1 MGSSVNNFK
10 ILQYSNLKNRYSM
23 EVGNIYVL
31 QLIPENSWGRFI
43 KKFGNSQEAQEISH
57 LLKNM
62 FIN

>member
-1 MGSSVNNFK
+1 MNNFK

-57 LLKNM
+57 LLK
-62 FIN
+62 